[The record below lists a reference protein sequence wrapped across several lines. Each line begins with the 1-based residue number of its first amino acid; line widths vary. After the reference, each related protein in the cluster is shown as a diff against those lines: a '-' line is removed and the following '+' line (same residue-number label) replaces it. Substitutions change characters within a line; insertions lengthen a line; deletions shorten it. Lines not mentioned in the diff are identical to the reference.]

1 MKYPWGPKLIEQ
13 LNLSNFIITADA
25 LNTKKETLKA
35 IIKAKGD
42 YVLALKANQETM
54 YQEVS
59 EYKRSIIFIE
69 K

>member
-1 MKYPWGPKLIEQ
+1 MKYPWGPKLIKQ